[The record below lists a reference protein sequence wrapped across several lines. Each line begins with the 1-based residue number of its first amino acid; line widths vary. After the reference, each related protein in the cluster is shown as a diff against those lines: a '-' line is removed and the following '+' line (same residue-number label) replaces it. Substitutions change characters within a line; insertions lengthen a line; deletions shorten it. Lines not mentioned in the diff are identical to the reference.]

1 MVLLTRVAGENVG
14 RYVIG
19 QGSLSLPS
27 GYALTF
33 IVDSL
38 TITPRAIT
46 VAANDTSKVYGT
58 TDPAH

>member
-1 MVLLTRVAGENVG
+1 MVHLTRVAGENVG

-33 IVDSL
+33 IVDHVNHHPSL
-38 TITPRAIT
+38 LSQLLRMIRL
-46 VAANDTSKVYGT
+46 KYMEQ
-58 TDPAH
+58 